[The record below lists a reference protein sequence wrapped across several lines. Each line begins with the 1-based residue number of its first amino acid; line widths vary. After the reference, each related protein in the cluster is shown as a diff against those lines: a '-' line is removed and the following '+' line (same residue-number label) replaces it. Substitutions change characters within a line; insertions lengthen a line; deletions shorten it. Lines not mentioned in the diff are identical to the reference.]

1 MDGNPVLLKY
11 KQALDDKCSVYES
24 SYKEWTTV
32 NGLIWRRKGLVFA
45 SLKVFIVFFFSSIFN
60 VTTSKE
66 LEMLE
71 RIGSKTNSM
80 P

>member
-1 MDGNPVLLKY
+1 MDGNIVLLKC
-11 KQALDDKCSVYES
+11 KQALDDKCLVSES
-24 SYKEWTTV
+24 SYKEWTTA

-45 SLKVFIVFFFSSIFN
+45 PPKVFIVASSVFH

-71 RIGSKTNSM
+71 RIGSKTNSI